1 MDGAEAPAPRA
12 ARGPG
17 HAPVPPPTDTAFR
30 AATHGEHVSNPYFDR
45 NPVFNGTATRTPAG
59 YPTYPGYTP
68 GAGRPA
74 QQGTARQQGPGGY
87 APQQAPQDM
96 TGFEQTYRGPDAA
109 PADTGRMTYDDVIV
123 KSALVLGTVVLA
135 AAANWFLLGANP
147 LLTFGGAI
155 VGLVLGLVNA
165 FKREPSPALIMA
177 YAVAQGLFLGGISAV
192 FGAMYEG
199 IVLQAVVATFA
210 VFAVSLGLFASGK
223 VRVTGKFTRFLLI
236 GMLGY
241 LAFSLV
247 NVVLML
253 TGVSTDPWGLR
264 TGVEIFGI
272 PLGLLVGVVAVFL
285 AAMSLIMDFDSIKR
299 GVEAGVPGRYAWA
312 AAFGLA
318 VTLIWLYLELLRL
331 LAILR
336 SE

>member
-1 MDGAEAPAPRA
+1 MVDQ
-12 ARGPG
+12 ARG
-17 HAPVPPPTDTAFR
+17 AVALPVQER
-30 AATHGEHVSNPYFDR
+30 
-45 NPVFNGTATRTPAG
+45 
-59 YPTYPGYTP
+59 
-68 GAGRPA
+68 
-74 QQGTARQQGPGGY
+74 
-87 APQQAPQDM
+87 
-96 TGFEQTYRGPDAA
+96 
-109 PADTGRMTYDDVIV
+109 
-123 KSALVLGTVVLA
+123 
-135 AAANWFLLGANP
+135 
-147 LLTFGGAI
+147 

>member
-1 MDGAEAPAPRA
+1 MRSGNPTLKESTFLDLASGSVVSRDGEAM
-12 ARGPG
+12 
-17 HAPVPPPTDTAFR
+17 TL
-30 AATHGEHVSNPYFDR
+30 
-45 NPVFNGTATRTPAG
+45 NGTVSKTGFLLLLTVRTAAFAWSQVEFG
-59 YPTYPGYTP
+59 VD
-68 GAGRPA
+68 GRP
-74 QQGTARQQGPGGY
+74 QPGFGMY
-87 APQQAPQDM
+87 
-96 TGFEQTYRGPDAA
+96 
-109 PADTGRMTYDDVIV
+109 
-123 KSALVLGTVVLA
+123 L
-135 AAANWFLLGANP
+135 W
-147 LLTFGGAI
+147 GGAI
-155 VGLVLGLVNA
+155 GGFIIAMVTVFKKEWAPVTAPLYALVEG
-165 FKREPSPALIMA
+165 F
-177 YAVAQGLFLGGISAV
+177 FLGAISAMYN
-192 FGAMYEG
+192 FMYEG

>member
-1 MDGAEAPAPRA
+1 M
-12 ARGPG
+12 
-17 HAPVPPPTDTAFR
+17 
-30 AATHGEHVSNPYFDR
+30 SNPYFDR

-74 QQGTARQQGPGGY
+74 QGPAGQAGGWQQAPGGY
-87 APQQAPQDM
+87 GYTPAPQDM

-109 PADTGRMTYDDVIV
+109 PADTGRMTFDDVIV
-123 KSALVLGTVVLA
+123 KSAMVLGTVVLA
-135 AAANWFLLGANP
+135 AAVNWLLLGANP

-155 VGLVLGLVNA
+155 VGIVLAFVNI
-165 FKREPSPALIMA
+165 FKREPSPPLILA
-177 YAVAQGLFLGGISAV
+177 YAAAQGLFLGGISAS
-192 FGAMYEG
+192 FNAAFSG
-199 IVLQAVVATFA
+199 IVMQAVLATFA

-223 VRVTGKFTRFLLI
+223 VRVSGKFTRFLLM

-247 NVVLML
+247 NLVLMM

-264 TGVEIFGI
+264 TGVELFGI

-285 AAMSLIMDFDSIKR
+285 AAMSLIADFDSIKR
-299 GVEAGVPGRYAWA
+299 GVAAGVPARYAWS

>member
-1 MDGAEAPAPRA
+1 M
-12 ARGPG
+12 
-17 HAPVPPPTDTAFR
+17 
-30 AATHGEHVSNPYFDR
+30 SNPYFDR

-68 GAGRPA
+68 GFGQGAGPQAPYGRV
-74 QQGTARQQGPGGY
+74 
-87 APQQAPQDM
+87 PQQAPQDM
-96 TGFEQTYRGPDAA
+96 SAFEQTYQAPAAA

-123 KSALVLGTVVLA
+123 KSALVLGTVFVVA
-135 AAANWFLLGANP
+135 AVNWMFLGAHP

-155 VGLVLGLVNA
+155 VGIVLGLVNA

-192 FGAMYEG
+192 FNAAYSG
-199 IVLQAVVATFA
+199 IVMQAVLATFS

-223 VRVTGKFTRFLLI
+223 VRVTPKFTRFLLI
-236 GMLGY
+236 GLLGY
-241 LAFSLV
+241 LAFSVV
-247 NVVLML
+247 NLVLML
-253 TGVSTDPWGLR
+253 TGISPDPWGLR

-272 PLGLLVGVVAVFL
+272 PLGVLVGAVAVVL

-299 GVEAGVPGRYAWA
+299 GVEGGAPARYAWA

-336 SE
+336 SQ

>member
-1 MDGAEAPAPRA
+1 M
-12 ARGPG
+12 
-17 HAPVPPPTDTAFR
+17 
-30 AATHGEHVSNPYFDR
+30 SNPYFNR
-45 NPVFNGTATRTPAG
+45 SPVFNGTARRTPNG
-59 YPTYPGYTP
+59 YPSYPGYTP
-68 GAGRPA
+68 GTSA
-74 QQGTARQQGPGGY
+74 
-87 APQQAPQDM
+87 APQAPGYGRRHAGDGQQAQSYGRNPDM
-96 TGFEQTYRGPDAA
+96 MSFERTYRGPDAA
-109 PADTGRMTYDDVIV
+109 PADTDRMTYDDVIV
-123 KSALVLGTVVLA
+123 KTGLVLAVVVGA
-135 AAANWFLLGANP
+135 AAVNWLLLGASP

-155 VGLVLGLVNA
+155 VGLVLGLINA

-177 YAVAQGLFLGGISAV
+177 YAAAQGLFLGGISAM

-199 IVLQAVVATFA
+199 IVMQAILATF
-210 VFAVSLGLFASGK
+210 VTFAVSLGLFASGK
-223 VRVTGKFTRFLLI
+223 VRVTGKFTRVFLI
-236 GMLGY
+236 GMLSY

-272 PLGLLVGVVAVFL
+272 PLGVLVGVVAVIL

-299 GVEAGVPGRYAWA
+299 GVEGGAPARYAWA

-336 SE
+336 AGD